1 MSQRECAGFNWPGF
15 SVSAGDPIGAA
26 PKACR
31 GTVATLHSRSITEAI
46 SPVSFQSR
54 IIGVAHKA
62 DASVACVFSPPLRVP
77 SNSRIPF
84 PSLVV
89 VSHEPQSLSDVRG
102 ADARSRHTDRP
113 AGVVFAFQ
121 VSLNKVE
128 PAVVNCCFNL
138 LSKDD

>member
-15 SVSAGDPIGAA
+15 SVSAGELIGAA

-54 IIGVAHKA
+54 VIGVAQPTRPPIN
-62 DASVACVFSPPLRVP
+62 SSPLRLPPLLVCPP
-77 SNSRIPF
+77 SIVFN
-84 PSLVV
+84 VG
-89 VSHEPQSLSDVRG
+89 HEPQSLSDVRG

-113 AGVVFAFQ
+113 AGVVFTFQ